1 MQNFTG
7 CAGLLSPRLTNC
19 KNTLERETT
28 VNKRRQK
35 YHRSSDGDAIS
46 AVTFLIVSFVF
57 AEYVIRVCKDF
68 HF

>member
-1 MQNFTG
+1 M
-7 CAGLLSPRLTNC
+7 NC
-19 KNTLERETT
+19 KNTLVWETT